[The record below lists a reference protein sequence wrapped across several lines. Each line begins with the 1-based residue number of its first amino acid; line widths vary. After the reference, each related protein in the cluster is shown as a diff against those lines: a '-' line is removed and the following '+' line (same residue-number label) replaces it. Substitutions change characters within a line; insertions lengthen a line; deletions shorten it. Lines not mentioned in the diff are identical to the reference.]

1 MTKFLRLKKN
11 NFFEFSELDQ
21 STEFKEF
28 VSHVIEYKNGLI
40 FIFNKKYY
48 KYSKQQQLNVKSNIE
63 DYYVNQT
70 GWKKV
75 IFLNKNYE
83 D

>member
-75 IFLNKNYE
+75 TFLNKNYE